1 MIDLGFLCTAMS
13 VDWALVFR
21 LPRLMV
27 WLYRMMIDRSTVGRA
42 VFGLVMMFLMGLIL
56 VMPRLRLLGTLNLSI

>member
-1 MIDLGFLCTAMS
+1 MIDLGFLRTTMS

-27 WLYRMMIDRSTVGRA
+27 WLYRMMIDGSTVGCA
-42 VFGLVMMFLMGLIL
+42 VFGLVMVFLMGLIL
-56 VMPRLRLLGTLNLSI
+56 VMPWLRLLGTLNLSI